1 MPRALSPDGTAGCGC
16 AAIFRFRATYVRGP
30 AQVRIHA
37 RASRRRDRIQ
47 DNEHE
52 LYRESEIRIEGDL
65 YMATELEFGL
75 QTREELDEAGLI
87 MARAYEDYDYVT
99 LYFPDR
105 EKSRNGLPIFMQC
118 VLKTCY
124 GKADLLAAHRDG
136 KLVARATLEAP
147 GFKKPSAFQ
156 YIIHGFWR
164 VYLNTKWSDINGFI
178 AMDENASKPCHDF
191 QKSGPDIWYLSML
204 EVDPSAQ
211 GQGVGSQFL
220 IYMEEYVRERGGK
233 QLALFTNSRENLAF
247 YSKRGYEVFHEC
259 EIEHNGR
266 KIGSWSMK
274 KFLN

>member
-1 MPRALSPDGTAGCGC
+1 
-16 AAIFRFRATYVRGP
+16 
-30 AQVRIHA
+30 
-37 RASRRRDRIQ
+37 
-47 DNEHE
+47 
-52 LYRESEIRIEGDL
+52 
-65 YMATELEFGL
+65 MANELEFGL

-87 MARAYEDYDYVT
+87 MSRAYEDYDYVT
-99 LYFPDR
+99 LYFPDM
-105 EKSRNGLPIFMQC
+105 EKSRKGLQIFMQC

-156 YIIHGFWR
+156 YIIHGFLR
-164 VYLNTKWSDINGFI
+164 VYLNTKWSEINGFL

-220 IYMEEYVRERGGK
+220 TYMEEYVRERGGK

-247 YSKRGYEVFHEC
+247 YSRRGCGVLHEC

-274 KFLN
+274 KILNERPL

>member
-1 MPRALSPDGTAGCGC
+1 MT
-16 AAIFRFRATYVRGP
+16 
-30 AQVRIHA
+30 
-37 RASRRRDRIQ
+37 
-47 DNEHE
+47 
-52 LYRESEIRIEGDL
+52 
-65 YMATELEFGL
+65 
-75 QTREELDEAGLI
+75 
-87 MARAYEDYDYVT
+87 T
-99 LYFPDR
+99 LRYFPDM
-105 EKSRNGLPIFMQC
+105 EKSRKGLQIFMQC

-164 VYLNTKWSDINGFI
+164 VYLNTKWSDINGFV

-191 QKSGPDIWYLSML
+191 QKSGQDIWYLSML

-211 GQGVGSQFL
+211 GQGVGSRFL
-220 IYMEEYVRERGGK
+220 AYMEEYVRERGGK

-247 YSKRGYEVFHEC
+247 YSKRGYDVFHEC
-259 EIEHNGR
+259 EIEHDNR

-274 KFLN
+274 KICNVSARAV